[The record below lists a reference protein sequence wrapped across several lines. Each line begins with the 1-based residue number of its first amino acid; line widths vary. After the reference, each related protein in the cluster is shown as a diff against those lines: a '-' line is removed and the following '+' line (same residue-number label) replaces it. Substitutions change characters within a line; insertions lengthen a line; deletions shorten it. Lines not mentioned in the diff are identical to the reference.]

1 MTFPLYIFLF
11 PYLIFLIIWAVFS
24 LTAVYHM
31 LRFGF
36 KNITTILT
44 TIIYI
49 GVSAWLLY
57 TSYQYI
63 DQIDWDS
70 QVSLFKGI
78 FEMPT
83 QFFK

>member
-11 PYLIFLIIWAVFS
+11 PYLIFLVVWAIFS

-49 GVSAWLLY
+49 GVSTWLLY
-57 TSYQYI
+57 ISYQYI
-63 DQIDWDS
+63 DQINWDS
-70 QVSLFKGI
+70 QVSLFKGM

-83 QFFK
+83 HFFK